1 MAVVA
6 MLVLLLV
13 GDGGVV
19 GGVGISVG
27 VGGVVEKLAN
37 AGDVNIYA

>member
-13 GDGGVV
+13 GDGGV